1 MKMDYPDIE
10 MREAEQVLKNIID
23 SIQDAISV
31 VDENGMGLI
40 FNKAYY
46 RLTGLQEKDVLHK
59 PAAVD
64 IAEGDSIHMKVLA
77 QAKPIRGVPMKVGP
91 YRRDVL
97 VSCAPLIINGL
108 LKGSVGIIHDITE
121 IRSLIEELKITR
133 QKVRQLES
141 KYTFEDIIGES
152 AKIKETI
159 STAEVAATT
168 PANVMLRGDCGTG
181 KELFAHAI
189 HDASHR
195 RQKKFLR
202 VNCSALHEN
211 LLESELF
218 GYTEGSFTGALKKGR
233 RGLFEEAD
241 GGTLFLDEIGSM
253 SLNLQVKLLRVLQ
266 EGEISKVGNAQAAP
280 VDVRVITATNAD
292 LEELIRRGSFRQDLY
307 YRLNVFP
314 IYIPPLRER
323 VQDIPLIARHFLNH
337 ISQDYN
343 RTGAVLSEEAM
354 EKLLR
359 YSWPGNVRELK
370 NVIARALINLK
381 RDELVV
387 QPKHLMLPGDF
398 RKKTA
403 EKGFDAAEAEEAF
416 SGGGT
421 LAEIKDRCEEKA
433 LREALKTCQSNKTE
447 AAKILGISIRSLY
460 NKLKRYGLED

>member
-1 MKMDYPDIE
+1 MLYPDIE

-31 VDENGMGLI
+31 VDEKGMGLI

-46 RLTGLQEKDVLHK
+46 RLTGLEEKDVLHK
-59 PAAVD
+59 PASVD
-64 IAEGDSIHMKVLA
+64 IAEGESIHMKVLTLR
-77 QAKPIRGVPMKVGP
+77 KPIRGVSMKVGP
-91 YRRDVL
+91 YSRDVL
-97 VSCAPLIINGL
+97 VSCAPLIINGM

-121 IRSLIEELKITR
+121 IGSLIEELKITR

-141 KYTFEDIIGES
+141 RYTFEDIIGES
-152 AKIKETI
+152 VKIKETI
-159 STAEVAATT
+159 GAAEVAATT

-195 RQKKFLR
+195 RQRKFLR

-233 RGLFEEAD
+233 KGLFEEAD
-241 GGTLFLDEIGSM
+241 RGTLFLDEIGSM

-266 EGEISKVGNAQAAP
+266 EGEISKVGNAQSAP
-280 VDVRVITATNAD
+280 VDVRVITATNANLED
-292 LEELIRRGSFRQDLY
+292 LISRGSFRQDLY

-387 QPKHLMLPGDF
+387 LPKHLMLPGDF
-398 RKKTA
+398 HKKTSEKSQA
-403 EKGFDAAEAEEAF
+403 EVGEA
-416 SGGGT
+416 SYGGKT
-421 LAEIKDRCEEKA
+421 LAEIKDQCEGKA
-433 LREALKTCQSNKTE
+433 LRGALQTCQGNKTE

-460 NKLKRYGLED
+460 NKLKRYGLEG